1 MRHGLSC
8 CPPAMPDDRQRCV
21 IQTNKGM
28 HQHALVSFA
37 TFTNERALSSSE
49 AYLQFDLCRQPQEPS
64 LPALS
69 SQAEM
74 LLVEPVVQEDQ
85 QKNWADIDGPNP
97 REYHR
102 CRCIS
107 RPLSFA

>member
-28 HQHALVSFA
+28 HQHALDSFA
-37 TFTNERALSSSE
+37 TFTNERPSSE
-49 AYLQFDLCRQPQEPS
+49 AYLQFDLCRQPQGPS

-69 SQAEM
+69 SQVEM
-74 LLVEPVVQEDQ
+74 LLVEKVVQED
-85 QKNWADIDGPNP
+85 
-97 REYHR
+97 
-102 CRCIS
+102 
-107 RPLSFA
+107 